1 MSEGGNNAF
10 NTAAAASHLSI
21 MPAFRKHLQ
30 LFNAEAETKYS
41 QQSTHLNATR
51 GPRPSTNILDIRI
64 KALVARYNG
73 DNMIEYLRSADCRPP
88 LPVYF
93 LLL

>member
-10 NTAAAASHLSI
+10 NTAAAASHLS

-88 LPVYF
+88 LPVDF